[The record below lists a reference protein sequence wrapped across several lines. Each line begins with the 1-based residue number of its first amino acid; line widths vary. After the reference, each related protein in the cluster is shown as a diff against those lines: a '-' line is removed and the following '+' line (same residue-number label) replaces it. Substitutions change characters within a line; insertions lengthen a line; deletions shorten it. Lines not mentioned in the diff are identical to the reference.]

1 MIFDN
6 PYIKD
11 AHLAFVVDHYGRTV
25 PVLVIETTVDIPET
39 MDEIKDHPTL
49 ELIEMLA
56 ELQSFATYDDRAEF
70 RQVRVISPH
79 MIHPDA
85 GHA

>member
-1 MIFDN
+1 
-6 PYIKD
+6 
-11 AHLAFVVDHYGRTV
+11 
-25 PVLVIETTVDIPET
+25 VDIPET
-39 MDEIKDHPTL
+39 MDEVKDHPTL

-79 MIHPDA
+79 MIHPQH